1 MQCVANYVL
10 ESWAGQSRGFTK
22 SNKGHVSDLSYY
34 PLYSRKPRM
43 YVLQGHRTV
52 RSRNTYSYDTNT
64 VLHRGNIIPHETHF
78 FSFLNSPRFFYP
90 VGAVHCRPRLSVAA
104 RPTLCGYSIGQCR
117 WVSSVIV
124 IIIALVDKGI
134 YSIIWDPDRCLVA
147 SRLEKSKTCCL
158 SPAVDM
164 LFSEISSKKVPYSPT
179 AKKKKTT
186 ITTLHTIGAKL
197 DRILNHGSRWNGI
210 PFSPT

>member
-1 MQCVANYVL
+1 
-10 ESWAGQSRGFTK
+10 
-22 SNKGHVSDLSYY
+22 
-34 PLYSRKPRM
+34 M

-179 AKKKKTT
+179 AKKKKDYYYYTT
-186 ITTLHTIGAKL
+186 YYRGQTRSHTEPWFEME
-197 DRILNHGSRWNGI
+197 WNSFLTNLKREKKRKKA
-210 PFSPT
+210 PNATSN

>member
-34 PLYSRKPRM
+34 PLYSRKPHM

-164 LFSEISSKKVPYSPT
+164 LFSEISSKKYPT
-179 AKKKKTT
+179 HRPQKKKRLLL
-186 ITTLHTIGAKL
+186 LHY
-197 DRILNHGSRWNGI
+197 ILSGPN
-210 PFSPT
+210 